1 MERVRKYVEKLR
13 KQIRYVFTYY
23 INGTKGVISLFLAM
37 LMLPFLSM
45 ALMLTEATRYQHAIE
60 LMNELMDT
68 AILSSEAEYDSYL
81 ESRFALMSFDQDTN
95 PKDSFS
101 KYLEKNA
108 ETLGGNVTLKSS
120 SAEAV
125 YPLADKEVFKEQII
139 EFSQVSV
146 PVKLGEDLL
155 NIKDVI
161 DNFYKK
167 IGVDGLNKYA
177 EATNEVASLADNA
190 AKLVKAVEDAEKEF
204 QKYSTQ
210 LTEYQNAASNF
221 HTKTQSLID
230 AVHEAETDLL
240 PDVVYEE
247 ISVVGA
253 VTAANTARNDY
264 SREAGEMNVSLG
276 KMREAIKKIMTTVN
290 SLTQGGVSTNTAIEA
305 TPGMTAAETAVTTK
319 GEWAQRVIAQISK
332 TITDSLGQTWEQ
344 DIRVAEENLLTQKTN
359 IGYVYYGKPEDNPP
373 STRVQI
379 YGDTDINQS
388 WFTSK
393 YDALNLS
400 GLGIS
405 GDVFSALKRTA
416 SSFNETGD
424 MGDEGKSKLEKLL
437 DLMESILDIDF
448 MYDGALDSAVDTS
461 RFYNVSGGQ
470 NFSSEALITSIQSI
484 VSGAN
489 DYKNG
494 VNEKNPLKKLG
505 LLLVG
510 VGKVLFGVAAFV
522 VYLVAAVVNIVATLI
537 DLVVNLPNLWRHLL
551 LYGYGVYACPS
562 RTTYASGTSI
572 TGSKFSAIFNMFGG
586 NSSNGVSGALSDI
599 EKLSKGGGSD
609 QGFKGAE
616 LEYLLQ
622 GNPNELAN
630 QTATALNLFIT
641 RMACNFSLI
650 QTDPT
655 VQTVALALTPLEP
668 VVYVVWDLLESF
680 IDVLFLVNG
689 VDSYLIKSSLYLS
702 ATGIYALA
710 QDLPK
715 MTNISKAGK
724 AEIQDFFNSKM
735 GKTTMKGTYKASYN
749 EYCLILLLATV
760 KEDTF
765 ITRLQ
770 NLVQMESKKKKD
782 SFTLDKAY
790 TTLKGTATYNLNSLF
805 SFDSLDGPFN
815 IHTTRYGS
823 Y

>member
-1 MERVRKYVEKLR
+1 MDLVRKYANKVR
-13 KQIRYVFTYY
+13 KQIRYFFKYY
-23 INGTKGVISLFLAM
+23 INGTRGVISLFLAM

-45 ALMLTEATRYQHAIE
+45 ALMLTEATRYQHAVE
-60 LMNELMDT
+60 LMNEIMDT

-81 ESRFALMSFDQDTN
+81 EKRFALMAFDQKTSPQDN
-95 PKDSFS
+95 FS

-108 ETLGGNVTLKSS
+108 KTLGGNVTLKSS
-120 SAEAV
+120 GAEAV
-125 YPLADKEVFKEQII
+125 YPLADKDIFKEQII

-155 NIKDVI
+155 NIKDAI
-161 DNFYKK
+161 DDFYKK
-167 IGVDGLNKYA
+167 IGLDGLNKYA
-177 EATNEVASLADNA
+177 DATNEVASLADNA
-190 AKLVKAVEDAEKEF
+190 AKLVKAIDDAKKEYD
-204 QKYSTQ
+204 KYSAQ
-210 LTEYQNAASNF
+210 LTEYNNAASSF
-221 HTKTQSLID
+221 RTKTQELID
-230 AVHEAETDLL
+230 EVHKAETDLL

-247 ISVVGA
+247 LSVVGA
-253 VTAANTARNDY
+253 VNSANSARNTY
-264 SREAGEMNVSLG
+264 SREAGEMSTSLG
-276 KMREAIKKIMTTVN
+276 KIREAIKKIMTTVN
-290 SLTQGGVSTNTAIEA
+290 SLGQGGVSANTAIEA

-319 GEWAQRVIAQISK
+319 GEWAQRVIAQMTQ
-332 TITDSLGQTWEQ
+332 TITNALGQTWEQ
-344 DIRVAEENLLTQKTN
+344 DIRVVEGDLLTQKTD
-359 IGYVYYGKPEDNPP
+359 IGNVHYGKPEDNPP
-373 STRVQI
+373 ASRVQI
-379 YGDTDINQS
+379 YGDTNISES

-393 YDALNLS
+393 YNSKDLS

-405 GDVFSALKRTA
+405 GSIFKALEQAAEKL
-416 SSFNETGD
+416 NERGD
-424 MGDEGKSKLEKLL
+424 MSDDGKSRIAKLL

-448 MYDGALDSAVDTS
+448 MYDGALDSAVNTS
-461 RFYNVSGGQ
+461 RFYNASGGQ
-470 NFSSEALITSIQSI
+470 NFSSEALIASIQNI
-484 VSGAN
+484 VGGVE
-489 DYKNG
+489 DYTKG
-494 VNEKNPLKKLG
+494 VNEKNPLKKLV
-505 LLLVG
+505 LLLEGVAKVLYG
-510 VGKVLFGVAAFV
+510 VGAFV
-522 VYLVAAVVNIVATLI
+522 VYLVSAVVNIVATLI
-537 DLVVNLPNLWRHLL
+537 DLVANLPNLWRHLL

-572 TGSKFSAIFNMFGG
+572 TGEKFSSIFYMFGG

-599 EKLSKGGGSD
+599 AKLSKSGGSD
-609 QGFKGAE
+609 LGFKGAE

-630 QTATALNLFIT
+630 QTATALNLFFI

-650 QTDPT
+650 QSDPT
-655 VQTVALALTPLEP
+655 VQTVAVALTPLEP
-668 VVYVVWDLLESF
+668 VVYVVWDLVESF

-715 MTNISKAGK
+715 LTNITKAGK
-724 AEIQDFFNSKM
+724 AEIQDFFNAKM

-770 NLVQMESKKKKD
+770 NLVQMESKKKEE
-782 SFTLDKAY
+782 SFTLDRAY